1 MHVSPTDPRVV
12 GLTGGI
18 ASGKSTISNL
28 FSELGVPVIDSDQIA
43 RELVTPGEP
52 ALTEIAERFGRHC
65 LLPDGRLD
73 RVALRQ
79 IVFDE
84 PKLRNELNAIL
95 HPRIRAETNKRI
107 AEVTHP
113 YCLVVVPLLVE
124 SGLTST
130 VDSVLVVDLAE
141 SDQLA
146 RLIRRDGISAEL
158 ASKMIAAQAT
168 RRERLDVADHVIDNT
183 GSIETLRGRVAA
195 LDRQFRKPG
204 PAG

>member
-1 MHVSPTDPRVV
+1 MHASPTHPRVV

-18 ASGKSTISNL
+18 ASGKTTISSL
-28 FSELGVPVIDSDQIA
+28 FGELGVPVIDSDQIA
-43 RELVTPGEP
+43 RELVAPGAP
-52 ALTEIAERFGRHC
+52 ALTEIVERFGQDC

-73 RVALRQ
+73 RVVLRQ
-79 IVFDE
+79 IVFDD

-95 HPRIRAETNKRI
+95 HPRIRAETNRRI

-124 SGLTST
+124 SGLTAT

-141 SDQLA
+141 SEQLA
-146 RLIRRDGISAEL
+146 RLIQRDGISAEL
-158 ASKMIAAQAT
+158 AGKMIAAQAT

-183 GSIETLRGRVAA
+183 GSTETLRDRVAA